1 VNHRRGHEAVAV
13 ILAVGV
19 SASVALFVFAV
30 TYDSIMSSDAGLS
43 DNAAQVL
50 TGAIGGM
57 IGVLG
62 GYIGGRSSRDDRRD
76 ENERSDDPRT

>member
-1 VNHRRGHEAVAV
+1 MNLRQSGPDAVAT
-13 ILAVGV
+13 ILAIGV
-19 SASVALFVFAV
+19 AVSVALFVFAV
-30 TYDSIMSSDAGLS
+30 TYDSIFTSDAGLS

-62 GYIGGRSSRDDRRD
+62 GYVGGRRSSNDRKDDD
-76 ENERSDDPRT
+76 GHSDSR